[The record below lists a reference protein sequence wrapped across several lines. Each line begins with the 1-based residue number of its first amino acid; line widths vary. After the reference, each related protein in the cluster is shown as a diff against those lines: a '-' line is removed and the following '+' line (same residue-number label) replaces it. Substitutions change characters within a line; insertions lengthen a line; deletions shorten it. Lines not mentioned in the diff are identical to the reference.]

1 MDTRR
6 LPHFDQFAGFTSPW
20 DTVTMLCMAGCDDR
34 QDEDYDGYGTH
45 NEEFSVIS

>member
-20 DTVTMLCMAGCDDR
+20 YTVMLLRLAGCCSR
-34 QDEDYDGYGTH
+34 QDEDNDGYGTH
-45 NEEFSVIS
+45 DEEFSVIS